1 MLRAVVPAQ
10 SQEPRPSSTTS
21 ATPFQTG
28 TRRACARHSK
38 RRGSTSRGATAACMS
53 MIRSITMCRSH
64 PQPKKTLSGA
74 KGRIAMEGFVAK
86 QVHDYQN
93 GKISRRR
100 LVEILT
106 FAATTA
112 YAGKSA
118 GAAEPPGLD
127 AALVNHV
134 SYTCPDF
141 RRAADW
147 YSMVFNLDQVGAT
160 ARDVAL
166 THLICRTPPLDRP
179 AGGNG
184 PPRRKAKAVID
195 HIAFTVADFDRERAK
210 VQLAALGVKN
220 VRDGG
225 PFSVYVNDPFGYEV
239 QIAGLGVTAICGA
252 EARATCSDNR

>member
-1 MLRAVVPAQ
+1 
-10 SQEPRPSSTTS
+10 
-21 ATPFQTG
+21 
-28 TRRACARHSK
+28 
-38 RRGSTSRGATAACMS
+38 
-53 MIRSITMCRSH
+53 
-64 PQPKKTLSGA
+64 
-74 KGRIAMEGFVAK
+74 MEGFVAK

-106 FAATTA
+106 FVATTA
-112 YAGKSA
+112 YTGK
-118 GAAEPPGLD
+118 GALGAEQSGLD

-147 YSMVFNLDQVGAT
+147 YSMVFNLDQVGGS

-166 THLICRTPPLDRP
+166 PFGKKGEKPYGVTDDDVPLTHMICRTRPLG
-179 AGGNG
+179 ASGNG
-184 PPRRKAKAVID
+184 PPRRKANAVID

-210 VQLAALGVKN
+210 AQLAAVGVNN

-225 PFSVYVNDPFGYEV
+225 PFSVYVDDPFGYEV

-252 EARATCSDNR
+252 EARTTCSDTR

>member
-1 MLRAVVPAQ
+1 
-10 SQEPRPSSTTS
+10 
-21 ATPFQTG
+21 
-28 TRRACARHSK
+28 
-38 RRGSTSRGATAACMS
+38 
-53 MIRSITMCRSH
+53 
-64 PQPKKTLSGA
+64 
-74 KGRIAMEGFVAK
+74 MEGFVAK

-93 GKISRRR
+93 GRISRRR

-106 FAATTA
+106 LAVTTTC
-112 YAGKSA
+112 AGKSA
-118 GAAEPPGLD
+118 GAAEQSGLD

-141 RRAADW
+141 RKAADW

-166 THLICRTPPLDRP
+166 PFGKKGEKPYGVSADDVPLTHIICRTRPLG
-179 AGGNG
+179 ASAGNG
-184 PPRRKAKAVID
+184 PPRRKANAVID

-210 VQLAALGVKN
+210 AQLAAMGVKN

-225 PFSVYVNDPFGYEV
+225 PFSVYVDDPFGYEV

-252 EARATCSDNR
+252 EARANCSEKR